1 MLDSSVILSLA
12 KALTVQN
19 TTSSQS
25 LSSCGLDNG
34 KLNKL
39 VSSLLPYA
47 ILSTLDISNN
57 TDMSDRVGVYL
68 IDLIKSNTSIV
79 SLKVDGC
86 NLRTRT
92 MDAIEGRLRYNNSFL
107 RNFFNETT
115 SRGIFDFVDVVK
127 EKTHICRATC

>member
-34 KLNKL
+34 NLNKL

-92 MDAIEGRLRYNNSFL
+92 MDAIEGRLRAQQFVPQEFL
-107 RNFFNETT
+107 Q
-115 SRGIFDFVDVVK
+115 
-127 EKTHICRATC
+127 